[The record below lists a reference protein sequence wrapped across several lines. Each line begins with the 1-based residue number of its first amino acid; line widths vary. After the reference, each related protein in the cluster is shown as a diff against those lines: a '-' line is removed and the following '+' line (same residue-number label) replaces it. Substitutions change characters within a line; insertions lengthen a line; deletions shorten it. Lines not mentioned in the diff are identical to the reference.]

1 MVDAFSSSSGWIFQG
16 NPKRFDID
24 RYLRGHDFIY
34 WGTPR
39 HRDEFRI
46 GDPCFI
52 WRAGVEG
59 GLVAVGRVAELPV
72 PKSQVA
78 RPESLGLELYADTT
92 DSGNDMKI
100 GIQLEDKR
108 FSEADGYVPRGVVK
122 SHPILARSQIIT
134 APQGTVFRL
143 TPEEVVATTS
153 LWEQRAAKSA
163 TTQSVDNASV
173 LFSQPLPVA
182 VPIFTTAGNPL
193 RATCSIVG
201 AEKDWRIMVESRGGT
216 LGTSTERNADYS
228 KGFAILFRRMA
239 ELEAVVTDAFVA
251 SRSLIDRG
259 LDEADRRLASPAY
272 PFPIGLS
279 KVSVDDV
286 AKALQQAQA
295 DVGTERN
302 KGGGNT
308 TRRVEVRLR
317 IGSPPPEGVAVP
329 DYLTG
334 ARSLGPITD
343 ADLSA
348 VVLASDAAFEPRSVV
363 DERQRVLAA
372 ITRRQG
378 APKFRRLLL
387 DCYRGKCAL
396 SGCDADAV
404 LEAAH
409 IVPYSGQ
416 STNHAQNGLLLRAD
430 LHTLFDRGL
439 LGIDPTQYTVVL
451 HPALRD
457 TAYGDLAGQRI
468 RLPSKQECWPSRL
481 ALELHLVGAGLK
493 PLVNTD

>member
-1 MVDAFSSSSGWIFQG
+1 
-16 NPKRFDID
+16 
-24 RYLRGHDFIY
+24 
-34 WGTPR
+34 
-39 HRDEFRI
+39 
-46 GDPCFI
+46 
-52 WRAGVEG
+52 
-59 GLVAVGRVAELPV
+59 
-72 PKSQVA
+72 
-78 RPESLGLELYADTT
+78 
-92 DSGNDMKI
+92 
-100 GIQLEDKR
+100 
-108 FSEADGYVPRGVVK
+108 
-122 SHPILARSQIIT
+122 
-134 APQGTVFRL
+134 
-143 TPEEVVATTS
+143 
-153 LWEQRAAKSA
+153 
-163 TTQSVDNASV
+163 
-173 LFSQPLPVA
+173 
-182 VPIFTTAGNPL
+182 
-193 RATCSIVG
+193 
-201 AEKDWRIMVESRGGT
+201 
-216 LGTSTERNADYS
+216 
-228 KGFAILFRRMA
+228 MA

-251 SRSLIDRG
+251 SKSLIDRG
-259 LDEADRRLASPAY
+259 LDEADRRLVSPAY

-279 KVSVDDV
+279 KASADDV
-286 AKALQQAQA
+286 AKSLQQAQA

-317 IGSPPPEGVAVP
+317 IGSQPPEGVAVP

-334 ARSLGPITD
+334 ARSFGPIAD

-348 VVLASDAAFEPRSVV
+348 VVLGGDAAFEPRSIV

-387 DCYRGKCAL
+387 DCYGGKCAL

-439 LGIDPTQYTVVL
+439 LGIDPTQYSVVL
-451 HPALRD
+451 HSSLRD
-457 TAYGDLAGQRI
+457 TAYGGFAGQQI
-468 RLPSKQECWPSRL
+468 HLPSKQECWPSRS

-493 PLVNTD
+493 PLVNAE